1 MSAVNVEDVN
11 RLVRKVRQSLIKA
24 HLEEMQLHLRVVGRG
39 SLLYERVNFL
49 AAHLGA
55 DVAAPHIDRINL
67 GVQLKIPHGLTE
79 GKERA
84 AVLTAELH
92 EARRAH
98 KVQ

>member
-11 RLVRKVRQSLIKA
+11 RLVRKVRQCLVKA
-24 HLEEMQLHLRVVGRG
+24 HLEEVQVHLRVVGRG
-39 SLLYERVNFL
+39 GLLYERVDFL
-49 AAHLGA
+49 AGNFRA
-55 DVAAPHIDRINL
+55 DVAAPHIHRIDL
-67 GVQLKIPHGLTE
+67 GIQLKIPHGLTE